1 MENGH
6 CKTSQ
11 TNPGFQPIEKAFDIL
26 GALPAS
32 GRALRLAE
40 TAEQAGLAS
49 THVYSPAFNG
59 SEFRQPESGRHDFG
73 ISAVEMSVTIRS
85 TAA

>member
-1 MENGH
+1 MVAAKPGQANL
-6 CKTSQ
+6 
-11 TNPGFQPIEKAFDIL
+11 GFQPIEKAFDIL
-26 GALPAS
+26 GALSAS

-40 TAEQAGLAS
+40 IAEQAGLAG
-49 THVYSPAFNG
+49 THAYSPAFNG

-73 ISAVEMSVTIRS
+73 ISAVEISAAIQS